1 VLRRLALGAL
11 DSDLSRK
18 VSDHAGGVGKAL
30 MRNSDVMM
38 LMDMLKDAA
47 CNVLVGVIVLAG
59 FAVLMTAILFCSL
72 AVRHAWRW
80 LTVATWR
87 DVNLLVHRRALR

>member
-1 VLRRLALGAL
+1 
-11 DSDLSRK
+11 
-18 VSDHAGGVGKAL
+18 

-72 AVRHAWRW
+72 AVRHVWRW
-80 LTVATWR
+80 LTRATWR
-87 DVNLLVHRRALR
+87 ELIVMMERRALR